1 MIDHQHTLT
10 FVFLRGLPVEI
21 RYQLPIALGTVNET
35 DKQCT
40 ICQIRY
46 GIGDH
51 IVTLPCQHFFQ
62 YVRALR
68 FGG

>member
-1 MIDHQHTLT
+1 MR
-10 FVFLRGLPVEI
+10 RGLPVEI
-21 RYQLPIALGTVNET
+21 RYQLPIAMGTANET

-62 YVRALR
+62 YDATMSISMAAVKRILTVW
-68 FGG
+68 